1 MGDKSCHYSPNAV
14 RDNTERTSWKL
25 SLSML
30 KDGGTI
36 FASPVINRGSQPSH
50 ALAAGS
56 TDSSVVVRNHG
67 HAVICEPTRERFV
80 EELRN
85 TRARI
90 YDGDRFRVRSIIRAV
105 KSNLKRIP
113 VLLGANR

>member
-14 RDNTERTSWKL
+14 RDNTEGTVWKL
-25 SLSML
+25 SAGMP
-30 KDGGTI
+30 KDSGTI
-36 FASPVINRGSQPSH
+36 FASPVVDRGFKPSH

-56 TDSSVVVRNHG
+56 ADSSIVVRKYR
-67 HAVICEPTRERFV
+67 HAIICEPTRERFV

-85 TRARI
+85 TGARI
-90 YDGDRFRVRSIIRAV
+90 YDGDRFRMRSIIGAV
-105 KSNLKRIP
+105 ESNLKRIP